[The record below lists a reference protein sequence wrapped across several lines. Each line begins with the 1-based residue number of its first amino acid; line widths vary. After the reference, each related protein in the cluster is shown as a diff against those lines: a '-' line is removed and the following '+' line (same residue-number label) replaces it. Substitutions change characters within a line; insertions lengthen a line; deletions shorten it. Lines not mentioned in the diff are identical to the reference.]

1 MMWSALSAR
10 AKASAMTWS
19 AVSGRAK
26 DAAMQLLLH
35 NTCKA
40 PNQHTVDGQVG
51 ICMDR
56 GRKEGINIH
65 ISLLT
70 LRIHGYKD
78 YFSWAV
84 LTHASHS
91 GSREAEVDG
100 PLSEAVT

>member
-35 NTCKA
+35 NTCKV

-56 GRKEGINIH
+56 GRKE
-65 ISLLT
+65 LT
-70 LRIHGYKD
+70 FTL
-78 YFSWAV
+78 V
-84 LTHASHS
+84 CSHS
-91 GSREAEVDG
+91 EYM
-100 PLSEAVT
+100 VTKIISAGLC